1 MDDLSGMQIGR
12 YQLIEELGQNEVTRL
27 FKAYDTRLERHVA
40 LKLISHSRDYSQS
53 FIDHFFREAR
63 ALAKLSHPN
72 IVTVLD
78 FGQEQGYLFLVMEY
92 IPGQSLADEMGSPTE
107 WREAISLLMP
117 VAEALEYAHEHNVTH
132 RGLKPTNIL
141 LNAEN
146 QPVISDFSLARMI
159 EEEETREMTG
169 TNVGLGSPFYMSPEQ
184 GKGLPLDS
192 RADIYAFGLILY
204 ELLTGKRPFEAES
217 GMEVVIQQVSAKLPS
232 PKKFVPN
239 LPDALEKIILTALKK
254 DPDERYQSM
263 DELIAALKGLLESG
277 VFIAPSQRKPW
288 YRTRRAV
295 MITAG
300 LALAAAITIGALYF
314 TGRLGRQ
321 PLAQATALAVESA
334 SATPPAATT
343 DAPTAMPTLT
353 TAPTETAAAPTPT
366 TATAATATEAAAA
379 FQFPVYPA
387 IQGQKLPEVNELIT
401 PANATQ
407 ISEIGRFGY
416 PRIQALIWSGDNHML
431 IGATSAGVYF
441 YNTAQVQAEA
451 FFDGKGWLTTIAKSK
466 DGQWIATG
474 DQAGMVRIWDA
485 ETGKEKLS
493 LAGHTGAISAVAF
506 SPDGTRLVSASLD
519 KTARVWNTSNGE
531 TTAALNKHGLAVNS
545 AVFSPDG
552 KTIITGSNDFQ
563 AILWNA
569 QTGEKIDAL
578 RSDSMIFDLAIT
590 SDGKTLAAALRNAR
604 VDVFDLV
611 NKKKLQSIWDGSQ
624 VEPVNTLDFSP
635 NGQLL
640 ASGSADGVLRVWN
653 TNSGKLIWSQSA
665 VKKPG
670 AEEAKP
676 ETANLDPI
684 ESVSFSSSAELATLT
699 HNGIVTTW
707 DTSGQPKARNSLGWV
722 KVERLALSPDGKT
735 LAIQAGSQR
744 VVTWSVPNGTPLGD
758 CGGNIPRGSIFS
770 RNSQMMALQSGD
782 KMDLYSVSLTTPI
795 KRKSL
800 TLPPANISV
809 GFLEDDRMVGAAA
822 AQGLSLWSTNSGYE
836 LNSENG
842 KYLGRCR
849 VTYSEDGRY
858 LAAGSGVGLFAEEAA
873 APFLCQASRGA
884 RVKDEAFSSDGK
896 FLAFALDNGQVELW
910 SNEEK
915 AQAKFFPAAKGKVLG
930 IALSADNR
938 LLATADADGNVKIW
952 DPATMKW
959 IVTLARHTG
968 PVYDLVFSADGKM
981 LITGSEDG
989 TFEIWGVIQ
998 PSGG

>member
-1 MDDLSGMQIGR
+1 MDDLTGMQVGR
-12 YQLIEELGQNEVTRL
+12 YQLIEELGESEVTRL

-40 LKLISHSRDYSQS
+40 LKLVSHSRDYSQS
-53 FIDHFFREAR
+53 FVDHFFREAR

-92 IPGQSLADEMGSPTE
+92 IPGQSLADEMNTAME
-107 WREAISLLMP
+107 WREAVSLLMP

-132 RGLKPTNIL
+132 RGLKPANIL

-204 ELLTGKRPFEAES
+204 ELLTARRPFEAES

-232 PKKFVPN
+232 PKKYVPS
-239 LPDALEKIILTALKK
+239 LPDALDKILLTALKK

-263 DELIAALKGLLESG
+263 EELIAALKGLLESG
-277 VFIAPSQRKPW
+277 VYIAPSKRKSW
-288 YRTRRAV
+288 SRSRWAV
-295 MITAG
+295 TITAG
-300 LALAAAITIGALYF
+300 LALVAAMAIGALYF
-314 TGRLGRQ
+314 TGRLTRQ
-321 PLAQATALAVESA
+321 TPPQATAMAAESA
-334 SATPPAATT
+334 SPTPQASPTG
-343 DAPTAMPTLT
+343 APTTLPTLT
-353 TAPTETAAAPTPT
+353 AAPTETAAAPTPT
-366 TATAATATEAAAA
+366 IEVAPAATTAA
-379 FQFPVYPA
+379 FQYPTYPS
-387 IQGQKLPEVNELIT
+387 IQGQKIPELNESIT

-407 ISEIGRFGY
+407 MSEIGRFGY
-416 PRIQALIWSGDNHML
+416 PRIQKLIWSGDNRML
-431 IGATSAGVYF
+431 IGATSAGVF
-441 YNTAQVQAEA
+441 LYNADQIQAEA
-451 FFDGKGWLTTIAKSK
+451 FFDGKGWLTTIDKSK
-466 DGQWIATG
+466 DDQWIATG
-474 DQAGMVRIWDA
+474 DKAGMVRIWDA
-485 ETGKEKLS
+485 QTGKEKLS
-493 LAGHTGAISAVAF
+493 LAGHTDAISAVKF

-519 KTARVWNTSNGE
+519 KTARIWNTSNGE
-531 TTAALNKHGLAVNS
+531 EMAVLNKHGLAVNG

-552 KTIITGSNDFQ
+552 RTVITGSNDFQ
-563 AILWNA
+563 IILWDA
-569 QTGEKIDAL
+569 QTGEKRDAL
-578 RSDSMIFDLAIT
+578 RSDAMIFDLAIT
-590 SDGKTLAAALRNAR
+590 NDGKTLAAALRNAR
-604 VDVFDLV
+604 VDVFDLET
-611 NKKKLQSIWDGSQ
+611 KKKVRSIWDGSQ

-665 VKKPG
+665 VRKPG
-670 AEEAKP
+670 AEKAEPAEK
-676 ETANLDPI
+676 NLDPV

-699 HNGIVTTW
+699 QSGIVTTW
-707 DTSGQPKARNSLGWV
+707 DTSGQPKARNTLGWARI
-722 KVERLALSPDGKT
+722 ERLAVSPDGKI
-735 LAIQAGSQR
+735 LAVQAGSQK
-744 VVTWSVPNGTPLGD
+744 VVTWSVPDGTPLGD
-758 CGGNIPRGSIFS
+758 YIGNIPRGSVFS
-770 RNSQMMALQSGD
+770 LDSQTMALQSGD
-782 KMDLYSVSLTTPI
+782 KMDLYSVSVTAPI

-809 GFLEDDRMVGAAA
+809 SFLQEDRMVGAAA

-836 LNSENG
+836 LGSENG
-842 KYLGRCR
+842 KYLGRCQ

-858 LAAGSGVGLFAEEAA
+858 LAAGSSVGLFVDEAA
-873 APFLCQASRGA
+873 APFLCQISRGA
-884 RVKDEAFSSDGK
+884 RVKDETFSSDGK
-896 FLAFALDNGQVELW
+896 FVAFALDNGQVEIW
-910 SNEEK
+910 SNGEK
-915 AQAKFFPAAKGKVLG
+915 ARAEYFPVAKGKVLG
-930 IALSADNR
+930 IALSPDKR
-938 LLATADADGNVKIW
+938 LLATADEDGNVKIW
-952 DPATMKW
+952 DPASLKW

-968 PVYDLVFSADGKM
+968 PVNDLVFSADGKM